1 MDKKIY
7 CNIEVS
13 LMLLEF
19 FVCLWRV
26 TVATIDI
33 KCSLSAALCARD
45 YVRCSGISYER
56 KLTVPGFN
64 DITAFNGGP
73 VVIESPCQCKRCKRR
88 LWDPW
93 AGKIPW
99 SRKWQPTPE
108 FLSGKYHWQRSLAG
122 YSPCMELQRVRQNWA
137 GTPTD
142 LNMQSTLIRWS
153 QI

>member
-1 MDKKIY
+1 MDKRIY

-26 TVATIDI
+26 TVTTIDI
-33 KCSLSAALCARD
+33 KCSLSAVLCARD

-56 KLTVPGFN
+56 KLIVPGFN
-64 DITAFNGGP
+64 DNTAFNGGP
-73 VVIESPCQCKRCKRR
+73 VVIESTCQCKRCKRR

-108 FLSGKYHWQRSLAG
+108 FLSGELQGQRSLMS
-122 YSPCMELQRVRQNWA
+122 YSPWGHKESDKTEQTKLPQ
-137 GTPTD
+137 T
-142 LNMQSTLIRWS
+142 
-153 QI
+153 